1 MAESRSGGT
10 GSEAAPTDGLDG
22 ADGPDAPD
30 APEGRTGP
38 RGERRTRSRQAIL
51 AAARELFS
59 ELGYEQTTVRAVAH
73 RAGVDPALVM
83 KHFGSK
89 EQLFEAVSE
98 IGLSFGGAL
107 GGPADRLGER
117 LLTHVLA
124 DIDGRPDRSMPVLR
138 SMLTHPQA
146 AEAVRCAVA
155 DPGNSPVADALTGD
169 DVELRA
175 TLVGSMVLGLLVT
188 RYLLRVPEVD
198 RAPAERLVELLGPC
212 LRPLLDGGAAGAAGL
227 PGVAGSAGAGVAEA
241 AGGGPASALAGLAAA
256 ESARLAAV
264 EEVDRLA
271 REALAAGASFG
282 EVGQL
287 LGISRQA
294 ARKRWPRTEDV
305 PVDGLATT

>member
-1 MAESRSGGT
+1 MSESDP
-10 GSEAAPTDGLDG
+10 APVG
-22 ADGPDAPD
+22 
-30 APEGRTGP
+30 

-51 AAARELFS
+51 AAARQLFS

-89 EQLFEAVSE
+89 EQLFDAVSE

-107 GGPADRLGER
+107 GGPADQLGDR
-117 LLTHVLA
+117 LLAHVLA

-155 DPGNSPVADALTGD
+155 DPGDSAVADALTGD

-175 TLVGSMVLGLLVT
+175 SLVGAVVLGLLVA

-198 RAPAERLVELLGPC
+198 HAPAARLVELLGPC
-212 LRPLLDGGAAGAAGL
+212 LRPLLAADAASGGGATADGATADGMSAGGMSAG
-227 PGVAGSAGAGVAEA
+227 GMSVDHGSAG
-241 AGGGPASALAGLAAA
+241 PLAGLAAA
-256 ESARLAAV
+256 ESARLAAA

-271 REALAAGASFG
+271 REALAGGASYG

-294 ARKRWPRTEDV
+294 ARKRWPRTEEADS
-305 PVDGLATT
+305 LATT

>member
-1 MAESRSGGT
+1 MAESSGG
-10 GSEAAPTDGLDG
+10 G
-22 ADGPDAPD
+22 
-30 APEGRTGP
+30 
-38 RGERRTRSRQAIL
+38 RGERRSRSRQAIL

-89 EQLFEAVSE
+89 EQLFDAVSE

-117 LLTHVLA
+117 LLAHVLA
-124 DIDGRPDRSMPVLR
+124 DVDGRPDRSMPVLR

-155 DPGNSPVADALTGD
+155 DPGNSPLADALTGD

-175 TLVGSMVLGLLVT
+175 TLVGSVTLGLLVT

-198 RAPAERLVELLGPC
+198 QAPAERLVELLGPC
-212 LRPLLDGGAAGAAGL
+212 LRPLLDGGAGGAGASGGSGAAG
-227 PGVAGSAGAGVAEA
+227 PVAGVAGDGGSGAL
-241 AGGGPASALAGLAAA
+241 LAGLAAA
-256 ESARLAAV
+256 ESARLAAA

-294 ARKRWPRTEDV
+294 ARKRWPRTEDAS
-305 PVDGLATT
+305 GLLTT

>member
-1 MAESRSGGT
+1 MAETGTSGG
-10 GSEAAPTDGLDG
+10 G
-22 ADGPDAPD
+22 
-30 APEGRTGP
+30 
-38 RGERRTRSRQAIL
+38 RGERRSRSRQAIL

-89 EQLFEAVSE
+89 EQLFDAVSE

-117 LLTHVLA
+117 LLAHVLA

-155 DPGNSPVADALTGD
+155 DPGNSPLADALTGD
-169 DVELRA
+169 EVELRA
-175 TLVGSMVLGLLVT
+175 TLVGSVTLGLLVT

-198 RAPAERLVELLGPC
+198 QAPAERLVELLGPC
-212 LRPLLDGGAAGAAGL
+212 LRPLLDGGTGGVGGSDEEGGSGEEAGA
-227 PGVAGSAGAGVAEA
+227 PGDGGSAAL
-241 AGGGPASALAGLAAA
+241 LAGLAAA
-256 ESARLAAV
+256 ESARLAAA

-294 ARKRWPRTEDV
+294 ARKRWPRAESTS
-305 PVDGLATT
+305 GLVTT

>member
-1 MAESRSGGT
+1 MAGSRSGGA
-10 GSEAAPTDGLDG
+10 GVAAEAEGAAEAAPTG
-22 ADGPDAPD
+22 
-30 APEGRTGP
+30 
-38 RGERRTRSRQAIL
+38 RGERRSRSRQAIL

-89 EQLFEAVSE
+89 EQLFDAVSE
-98 IGLSFGGAL
+98 IALSFGGAL

-117 LLTHVLA
+117 LLAHALA

-175 TLVGSMVLGLLVT
+175 TLVGSVVLGLLVT

-198 RAPAERLVELLGPC
+198 RAPAGRLVELLGPC
-212 LRPLLDGGAAGAAGL
+212 LRPLLDGGAAGAT
-227 PGVAGSAGAGVAEA
+227 GVAGAVGVGAGVERPADGVGGDG
-241 AGGGPASALAGLAAA
+241 GGGPAAALAGLAAA
-256 ESARLAAV
+256 ESARLAAA

-294 ARKRWPRTEDV
+294 ARKRWPRGEDASV
-305 PVDGLATT
+305 EGLATT

>member
-1 MAESRSGGT
+1 MAD
-10 GSEAAPTDGLDG
+10 PHTDDSDPDG
-22 ADGPDAPD
+22 VPAG
-30 APEGRTGP
+30 

-59 ELGYEQTTVRAVAH
+59 GLGYEQTTVRAVAH

-83 KHFGSK
+83 KYFGSK
-89 EQLFEAVSE
+89 ERLFEAVSE
-98 IGLSFGGAL
+98 IGLGFGAVL
-107 GGPADRLGER
+107 SGPADRLGDR
-117 LLTHVLA
+117 LLAHVLA

-155 DPGNSPVADALTGD
+155 DPGNSPVARALTGD
-169 DVELRA
+169 DAELRA
-175 TLVGSMVLGLLVT
+175 ALVGTVVLGLLVS

-198 RAPAERLVELLGPC
+198 QAPAEQLVDLLGPC
-212 LRPLLDGGAAGAAGL
+212 LRPLLADHVDHVDEVDQVDGPAAG
-227 PGVAGSAGAGVAEA
+227 AGSAGPLA
-241 AGGGPASALAGLAAA
+241 ALAAA
-256 ESARLAAV
+256 ESARLAAA
-264 EEVDRLA
+264 EDVDRLA

-294 ARKRWPRTEDV
+294 ARKRWPRTEAAE
-305 PVDGLATT
+305 PSATT

>member
-1 MAESRSGGT
+1 MAESRSGGAGVAAEAAGT
-10 GSEAAPTDGLDG
+10 AEGAAEAAPAG
-22 ADGPDAPD
+22 
-30 APEGRTGP
+30 
-38 RGERRTRSRQAIL
+38 RGERRSRSRQAIL

-83 KHFGSK
+83 KHLGSK
-89 EQLFEAVSE
+89 EQLFDAVSE
-98 IGLSFGGAL
+98 IALSFGGAL

-117 LLTHVLA
+117 LLAHALA

-175 TLVGSMVLGLLVT
+175 TLVGSVVLGLLVT

-212 LRPLLDGGAAGAAGL
+212 LRPLLDGGAAG
-227 PGVAGSAGAGVAEA
+227 GAGVVGSVGVG
-241 AGGGPASALAGLAAA
+241 AGGERPADGRGGGEGDGPAAALAGLAAA
-256 ESARLAAV
+256 ESARLAAA

-294 ARKRWPRTEDV
+294 ARKRWPRGEDA
-305 PVDGLATT
+305 PVEGLATT